1 MSNKEASQLF
11 GLPDELFTPRR
22 PGSNVITKRDVRA
35 ITLAHLGLHQHSILW
50 DIGSGTGSVAIEAA
64 HLASA
69 GHVYAIECDAE
80 ALAAIDANCRR
91 LHAPNVTIVAGR
103 APQVL
108 HDLPDP
114 DAVFIGGSGGALTAI
129 LEVAMARLLQ
139 YPTTDRRERENPML
153 PPTPPDMGHSNG
165 TMLNMSSGFAP
176 RGRLVVNLAT
186 LEHLSEA
193 VNYLRQ
199 AAWVLECT
207 MVNIAHTQNILD
219 MTRFA
224 AVNPVFILTTYAP
237 VGRQEES
244 GEIC

>member
-1 MSNKEASQLF
+1 MQESAMSDEGASQLF
-11 GLPDELFTPRR
+11 GLPDKLFMPRR

-35 ITLAHLGLHQHSILW
+35 ISLAHLGLHQDTLLW

-69 GHVYAIECDAE
+69 GHVYTIECDAE
-80 ALAAIDANCRR
+80 ALDAIKANCHR
-91 LHAPNVTIVAGR
+91 LHAPNVSVVAGR

-108 HDLPDP
+108 RDLPDP

-129 LEVAMARLLQ
+129 LEVVTARLR
-139 YPTTDRRERENPML
+139 PG
-153 PPTPPDMGHSNG
+153 GH
-165 TMLNMSSGFAP
+165 
-176 RGRLVVNLAT
+176 LVVNLAT
-186 LEHLSEA
+186 LEHLTEA
-193 VNYLRQ
+193 ANYLRQ

-224 AVNPVFILTTYAP
+224 AVNPVFVLTAYASAS
-237 VGRQEES
+237 REEEQR
-244 GEIC
+244 EI

>member
-1 MSNKEASQLF
+1 MLADKHVHQFF

-35 ITLAHLGLHQHSILW
+35 ITLAHLGLHAHTILW

-69 GHVYAIECDAE
+69 GHVYAIECDME
-80 ALAAIDANCRR
+80 AAAAIKDNCHH
-91 LHAPNVTIVAGR
+91 LHAPNVSVIAGR

-114 DAVFIGGSGGALTAI
+114 TAVFIGGSGGALTAI
-129 LEVAMARLLQ
+129 LEVVMARLL
-139 YPTTDRRERENPML
+139 PA
-153 PPTPPDMGHSNG
+153 GH
-165 TMLNMSSGFAP
+165 
-176 RGRLVVNLAT
+176 LVANLAT

-193 VNYLRQ
+193 VAYLRQ
-199 AAWVLECT
+199 ATWELECT
-207 MVNIAHTQNILD
+207 MVNIACTRHILD

-224 AVNPVFILTTYAP
+224 AMNPVFVLTAYAP
-237 VGRQEES
+237 A
-244 GEIC
+244 